1 MARRLAAILA
11 TDVVGY
17 SSLMA
22 EDEAGTLAALRAH
35 RQELFN
41 PETEKRSGRIVKL
54 MGDGALV
61 EFPSVVDAV
70 QCAVAIQTKLTETG
84 GLIRLRIGINL
95 GDVIIDGDDIYGEG
109 VNVAA
114 RLEALAEPGGICISS
129 VVQESVGNRVEAE
142 FADAG
147 EHEIKGL
154 PRPIRVW
161 RWPADQDRA
170 QTGIAPHARPE
181 KSSIA
186 VLPFDNLST
195 DPDQEFFADGITED
209 VITELSRFSGL
220 FVIAR
225 NSSFAYKGQPVNV
238 TRVAGELGV
247 RYLLEG
253 SVRRA
258 GKRLRITA
266 QLLDSVGGGHVWAEK
281 YDCDLEDV
289 FDLQDEITR
298 KVVGSIAP
306 QIELAELERSR
317 KLSGPGLTAY
327 ELALKA
333 QAFTYDALRA
343 ADPMILDQ
351 AYSAADAALAMD
363 PRNIHALWTKC
374 LVHLYR
380 HMYRWGDAP
389 DISLASAG
397 ETAERLIRTDSL
409 NAQAYMARAWVFM
422 YGRKFDAALADHHR
436 ALDLNPNLA
445 LNLFAMAW
453 TEAVSGLAAEA
464 REHVQLALR
473 LSPRESD
480 IWQGEGYAAL
490 ALASFI
496 EGDYSEAVKWGH
508 LAYQLQPVLKG
519 LMVAANALQGDL
531 DAAKS
536 HAMVLKDF
544 APDFLAAV
552 LSGQV
557 EVFKL
562 PEHNE
567 LFIEGL
573 READLPE

>member
-11 TDVVGY
+11 SDVVGY

-22 EDEAGTLAALRAH
+22 NDEVGTLAALRAH
-35 RQELFN
+35 RQELFD
-41 PETEKRSGRIVKL
+41 PVTEKHGGRIVKL

-61 EFPSVVDAV
+61 EFPSVVHAV
-70 QCAVAIQTKLTETG
+70 ECAIALQTAVAETG
-84 GLIRLRIGINL
+84 GQIQLRIGINL

-114 RLEALAEPGGICISS
+114 RLEALAETGGICISS
-129 VVQESVGNRVEAE
+129 VVQESIGNRVEAE
-142 FADAG
+142 FTDAG
-147 EHEIKGL
+147 KHEIKGL

-161 RWPADQDRA
+161 RWPADEAVA
-170 QTGIAPHARPE
+170 QTGAAPHALLE

-186 VLPFDNLST
+186 VLPFENMSSDA
-195 DPDQEFFADGITED
+195 DQEFFVDGITED
-209 VITELSRFSGL
+209 IITELSRFSGL

-225 NSSFAYKGQPVNV
+225 NSSFTYKGQPVNV
-238 TRVAGELGV
+238 TLVAGELGV

-298 KVVGSIAP
+298 QVVGSIAP

-317 KLSGPGLTAY
+317 KLGGPGLTAY

-333 QAFTYDALRA
+333 KAFTYDALRA
-343 ADPMILDQ
+343 ADPLILDQ
-351 AYSAADAALAMD
+351 ADSTADAALTTD

-380 HMYRWGDAP
+380 HMYRWGDDP
-389 DISLASAG
+389 DTSLAYAG
-397 ETAERLIRTDSL
+397 ETAERLIQTDSL

-422 YGRKFDAALADHHR
+422 YGRKFDAALADHQR
-436 ALDLNPNLA
+436 AFDLNPNLA
-445 LNLFAMAW
+445 MNLFAMAW

-464 REHVQLALR
+464 REHAQLALR
-473 LSPRESD
+473 LSPRDSD

-490 ALASFI
+490 ALASFL
-496 EGDYSEAVKWGH
+496 EGDYPDAVKWGH

-519 LMVAANALQGDL
+519 LMVAANALHGDL
-531 DAAKS
+531 AAAKS
-536 HAMVLKDF
+536 HATVLKGF
-544 APDFLAAV
+544 APDFLDAV
-552 LSGQV
+552 LSGQLAV
-557 EVFKL
+557 YKL
-562 PEHNE
+562 PEHNDM
-567 LFIEGL
+567 FVKGL
-573 READLPE
+573 RKADITE